1 MFDYTPL
8 RILMAKQGILRESTY
23 LTKELGFHP
32 TVASKIN
39 KNQHISGDSLD
50 RICQHFNCQLSD
62 IVEIKKDP
70 TN

>member
-8 RILMAKQGILRESTY
+8 HILMARQGIRHEAKY
-23 LTKELGFHP
+23 LKETLVLHP
-32 TVASKIN
+32 TVTTKISQN
-39 KNQHISGDSLD
+39 KYISSEVLD

-70 TN
+70 GN